1 MDTTKDINPAAIDLE
16 TVAGEDRILAAGTT
30 ASPCVAEVLLEAWH
44 VTVQSVG
51 SLPSPPLLAVHGR

>member
-30 ASPCVAEVLLEAWH
+30 ATPFVAEVLLETRQ
-44 VTVQSVG
+44 VTVQIVG
-51 SLPSPPLLAVHGR
+51 SLPSRPLLAVHDR